1 MRKIGI
7 ISCSTNNLFSVS
19 NVFKELNCLPIIS
32 NTKEKLLECDILV
45 LPGVGAF
52 NIAMQNLKAQ
62 GLDVTIHDFIK
73 TGKIFLGICL
83 GFQLLFEESDEFTKT
98 SGLGLIKG
106 KVKAFDKKKLI
117 VPHIGWNNLRELQKN
132 SLIENKMNKF
142 YFIHSFFAEPN
153 NKKNILYQTEYNKF
167 FFCSGV
173 KKDNIF
179 GTQFHPEKSGKNGI
193 NFLKNL
199 LNES

>member
-1 MRKIGI
+1 
-7 ISCSTNNLFSVS
+7 
-19 NVFKELNCLPIIS
+19 
-32 NTKEKLLECDILV
+32 
-45 LPGVGAF
+45 
-52 NIAMQNLKAQ
+52 
-62 GLDVTIHDFIK
+62 
-73 TGKIFLGICL
+73 
-83 GFQLLFEESDEFTKT
+83 
-98 SGLGLIKG
+98 
-106 KVKAFDKKKLI
+106 
-117 VPHIGWNNLRELQKN
+117 
-132 SLIENKMNKF
+132 MNKF